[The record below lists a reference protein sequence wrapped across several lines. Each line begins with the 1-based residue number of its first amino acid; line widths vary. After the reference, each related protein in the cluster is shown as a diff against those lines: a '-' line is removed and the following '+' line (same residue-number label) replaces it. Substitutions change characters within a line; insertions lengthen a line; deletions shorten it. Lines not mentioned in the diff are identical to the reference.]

1 MIKDAYSKR
10 FYTYYTKYITLTL
23 KLRQPQEESLDYF
36 ARMCD
41 IIEMKK
47 NPTTDRD
54 IVTQFSEEYE
64 AQPTQEKK
72 DKFLRDKAAE
82 IAAAFYQSD
91 LSATQEYFNTL
102 SSFERDFPS
111 VCFALAT
118 GIGKTRLMG
127 ACIAYLRYE
136 KGIKNF
142 FVMAPNL
149 TIYRKLREDLGNP
162 SNPKYVFRGLDLF
175 VNPPRV
181 IDGENYND
189 FRQGTFG
196 VNDVVI
202 NVFNISK
209 LNSDSKVK
217 DGAPARIKRLSEVL
231 GESYFSY
238 LQSLADLCIFMD

>member
-1 MIKDAYSKR
+1 M
-10 FYTYYTKYITLTL
+10 L
-23 KLRQPQEESLDYF
+23 SLS
-36 ARMCD
+36 
-41 IIEMKK
+41 K
-47 NPTTDRD
+47 NPDLD
-54 IVTQFSEEYE
+54 AELE
-64 AQPTQEKK
+64 AVHALCP
-72 DKFLRDKAAE
+72 
-82 IAAAFYQSD
+82 
-91 LSATQEYFNTL
+91 TL

-111 VCFALAT
+111 FCFALAT

-136 KGIKNF
+136 KNIKNF

-149 TIYRKLREDLGNP
+149 TIYNKLKADLGNP

-175 VNPPRV
+175 AAPPRI
-181 IDGENYND
+181 IDGDNYND

-217 DGAPARIKRLSEVL
+217 DGAPARIKRLNVL
-231 GESYFSY
+231 SGRLNDASSSTLFG
-238 LQSLADLCIFMD
+238 ADSQMVA